1 MKEIDFIPEWYK
13 TGQKRIV
20 GYHRQYILITVLF
33 VVLLVWSHAAGS
45 FVSRVK
51 AEVNRVQNLLEVK
64 TPLAQVYCKMKETVA
79 NLQANAHVLERVE
92 PRVDLSHVIAELSY
106 LVSDQIVLSKID
118 IQSEAVQAV
127 PTGKKKD
134 VVRIAA
140 GTGRTSSALPEE
152 STRSKVTIA
161 GIAARGSDVASLISK
176 LEESSWFC
184 RVIPGYSRSK
194 ETKGVMTMEFE
205 IGCYVANYVPAT
217 RGSLQ

>member
-20 GYHRQYILITVLF
+20 SYHRQYILITLLF
-33 VVLLVWSHAAGS
+33 VVLLAWSHAAGS

-51 AEVNRVQNLLEVK
+51 AEVNRVENLLEVK
-64 TPLAQVYCKMKETVA
+64 TPLAQVYGNMKETVT
-79 NLQANAHVLERVE
+79 NLQADAHVLERVE

-106 LVSDQIVLSKID
+106 LVSDRIVLSKID

-127 PTGKKKD
+127 PTWKKKD

-140 GTGRTSSALPEE
+140 GTGRASSALPEA

-161 GIAARGSDVASLISK
+161 GIAAEGSDVASLIEN

-184 RVIPGYSRSK
+184 QIIPGFSKSK
-194 ETKGVMTMEFE
+194 ETKGVATMEFE
-205 IGCYVANYVPAT
+205 IGCYVANYVQGA
-217 RGSLQ
+217 R